1 MDTVHTTRIDL
12 PHAVIAELLDGKL
25 EHYPP
30 AHILAGVSAVDAVR
44 TVPGLPYTIA
54 GLVAHMNFWQQRLV
68 AGLTDSELPLP
79 EGFRLGVQDYP
90 VAAAAEWDQ
99 LRDEYLAS
107 FAELKR
113 LAEDWEQIASKTFEK
128 RNATLALINHPLHNS
143 YHLGQVV
150 LLRRLL
156 SIWPPPYVQT

>member
-1 MDTVHTTRIDL
+1 MDTVFSARIDL

-30 AHILAGVSAVDAVR
+30 AHILAGVTADDAVR
-44 TVPGLPYTIA
+44 QVPGLPYTIA

-68 AGLTDSELPLP
+68 AGLRESELPLP
-79 EGFRLGVQDYP
+79 DGFKLGVQDYP
-90 VAAAAEWDQ
+90 AVAAEEWDQ
-99 LRDEYLAS
+99 LRDDYLAS

-113 LAEDWEQIASKTFEK
+113 LAEDWDALAGKVIER
-128 RNATLALINHPLHNS
+128 RNATLALVNHPLHNS

-156 SIWPPPYVQT
+156 GIWPPAA